1 MKQKQTTIGRLYSV
15 CCKNDSIGRWF
26 FTISCH
32 QFLNV
37 IMMISVRFSLSNLP
51 SKSANFFNQHLV
63 IYIRLPHVAVQS
75 FITNLSTI
83 ADYRQSID
91 FISLRLSKFAIL
103 LTK

>member
-1 MKQKQTTIGRLYSV
+1 MKTLFYHLLS
-15 CCKNDSIGRWF
+15 SIF
-26 FTISCH
+26 EC
-32 QFLNV
+32 NYDEK
-37 IMMISVRFSLSNLP
+37 ISVRFSLSNLP